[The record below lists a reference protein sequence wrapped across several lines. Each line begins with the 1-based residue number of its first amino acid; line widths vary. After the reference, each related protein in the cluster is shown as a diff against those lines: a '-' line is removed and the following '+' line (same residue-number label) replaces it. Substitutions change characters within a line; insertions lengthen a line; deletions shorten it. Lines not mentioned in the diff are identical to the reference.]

1 MNDPN
6 RTIQGAPP
14 TIDPNRTRMGA
25 QDANKTLMG
34 TSPSL
39 NATQTIKP
47 IQCPVCKTFNPAGV
61 MFCVDCGLI
70 FDRALP
76 DDAFGGPTVKL
87 PCLVDPAGREHP
99 IRPGVNSVG
108 RQGDVMV
115 EDSRVSRKHATITM
129 DGGTIMVED
138 VGSTNGT
145 TVGGIAITPGE
156 KVELV
161 PGTILSL
168 GGYEFVLSLPGE
180 GQKTA
185 MGLSGRTAALS
196 AAPSTKSGVF
206 LVGNDTE
213 YLLQPGEN
221 RFGRKDGNAV
231 VIADPYVSGGHGI
244 IEVEG
249 GEVYLTDTG
258 STNGTVLNDARMSA
272 NMRTLIGPDDV
283 IKLGALEFK
292 IEVRV

>member
-6 RTIQGAPP
+6 RTIQGSVP
-14 TIDPNRTRMGA
+14 ILDPNKTRMGVA
-25 QDANKTLMG
+25 DAKKTMMG
-34 TSPSL
+34 SAPSL

-47 IQCPVCKTFNPAGV
+47 IQCPVCKTFNPSGV

-76 DDAFGGPTVKL
+76 DDAFGGPVVQL

-99 IRPGVNSVG
+99 LRPGANAVG

-115 EDSRVSRKHATITM
+115 EDSRVSRKHAVVTLE
-129 DGGTIMVED
+129 DDQVRVED

-145 TVGGIAITPGE
+145 SVGGKAVSIGE
-156 KVELV
+156 KVELL
-161 PGTILSL
+161 PGMTLSL
-168 GGYEFVLSLPGE
+168 GGYELVLSLPGE

-185 MGLSGRTAALS
+185 MGLSGRTAAIS
-196 AAPSTKSGVF
+196 AAPSTKTGVF
-206 LVGNDTE
+206 LVGNGTE
-213 YLLQPGEN
+213 YRLQPGEN
-221 RFGRKDGNAV
+221 RFGRKEGNAV
-231 VIADPYVSGGHGI
+231 IIADPYVSGSHGI
-244 IEVEG
+244 LEVEG

-258 STNGTVLNDARMSA
+258 STNGTVMNDAKLNA
-272 NMRTLIGPDDV
+272 NMRTLVGPDDV
-283 IKLGALEFK
+283 IKLGSLEFK